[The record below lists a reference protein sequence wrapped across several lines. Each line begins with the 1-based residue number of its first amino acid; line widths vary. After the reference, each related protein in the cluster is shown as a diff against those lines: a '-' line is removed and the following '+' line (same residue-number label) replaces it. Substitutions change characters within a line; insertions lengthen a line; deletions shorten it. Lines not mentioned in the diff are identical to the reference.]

1 MFLKKLDRYILSK
14 FLKTFLFSISL
25 ILLIFIVFDIKDKLP
40 TFSTQN
46 IPLKEI
52 IFDYYLMFIP
62 YYGNQ
67 FSPMFTFLA
76 VVFFTSKMAHQSEF
90 IAILSSGTSFRRL
103 MRPYVV
109 GAFIIGFSS
118 LVLNHFI
125 LPKAFKTKIGF
136 EDKYINNNYN
146 SEERNIHRKIGP
158 NNRLLYFESY
168 DNRINT
174 AFKVSIEDVINN
186 KQTFFLTADHM
197 KWDSLTSEWVLENV
211 RTRKI
216 IEQDRLDTLKNQ
228 KPIFKQI
235 NGQVPSLRMK
245 MNFHPYDMHRFES
258 KYEAMTYFEL
268 KEFIIKE
275 KLKGSSRIEFFEVE
289 NYKRTSFPFATFIL
303 TIIAVSV
310 SSRKVRG
317 GVGLQ
322 IALGLLLSCIYI
334 MLMYVFTIMATS
346 GFGWPWLAVW
356 TPNIVFA
363 LVAVYFYRTAQK

>member
-1 MFLKKLDRYILSK
+1 MFLKTLDKYILGK
-14 FLKTFLFSISL
+14 FLKTFIFSITL
-25 ILLIFIVFDIKDKLP
+25 ILLIFIVFDIKDKIQ
-40 TFSTQN
+40 TFTTQN

-67 FSPMFTFLA
+67 FSPLFTFIA

-103 MRPYVV
+103 MRPYIM

-118 LVLNHFI
+118 LMLNHFI
-125 LPKAFKTKIGF
+125 LPKVFKIKIGF
-136 EDKYINNNYN
+136 EDKYINSGYN
-146 SEERNIHRKIGP
+146 TEERNLHRKIGP
-158 NNRLLYFESY
+158 NRVLYFESF

-174 AFKVSIEDVINN
+174 AFKVTIEDVINN
-186 KQTFFLTADHM
+186 KQTYFLSADFM
-197 KWDSLTSEWVLENV
+197 KWDSIKSEWILDKVYE
-211 RTRKI
+211 RKI
-216 IEQDRLDTLKNQ
+216 IEQDRLDTLKNS

-235 NGQVPSLRMK
+235 NTFVPNKRMK
-245 MNFHPYDMHRFES
+245 MEFKPYDMHRFES

-268 KEFIIKE
+268 KDYIIRE
-275 KLKGSSRIEFFEVE
+275 KLKGSSRIEYFEVE

-303 TIIAVSV
+303 TIIAVCV

-356 TPNIVFA
+356 TPNIIFSFVA
-363 LVAVYFYRTAQK
+363 LYFYKTAQK

>member
-1 MFLKKLDRYILSK
+1 MLLKILDRYILSK
-14 FLKTFLFSISL
+14 FLKTFIFSISL
-25 ILLIFIVFDIKDKLP
+25 ILIIFIVFDIKDKLP

-52 IFDYYLMFIP
+52 VFDYYLMFIP

-103 MRPYVV
+103 MRPYII

-118 LVLNHFI
+118 LLLNHFL
-125 LPKAFKTKIGF
+125 LPKAFKIKIGF
-136 EDKYINNNYN
+136 EDKYINNTYN
-146 SEERNIHRKIGP
+146 SEERNIHRKIGA
-158 NNRLLYFESY
+158 NRILYFESY
-168 DNRINT
+168 DNRLNT
-174 AFKVSIEDVINN
+174 AYKVTIEEVIDN
-186 KQTFFLTADHM
+186 KQTTFLSADHM
-197 KWDSLTSEWVLENV
+197 KWDSVNTEWILQNV
-211 RTRKI
+211 NTRKLI
-216 IEQDRLDTLKNQ
+216 AQNRLDTLKNT

-235 NGQVPSLRMK
+235 NGHVPDLRMK
-245 MNFHPYDMHRFES
+245 MIFSPYDMHRFES

-268 KEFIIKE
+268 KDFIVRE
-275 KLKGSSRIEFFEVE
+275 RMKGSNRIEFFEVE

-303 TIIAVSV
+303 TLIAVCV

-334 MLMYVFTIMATS
+334 MFMYIFTILATS

-356 TPNIVFA
+356 TPNILFSFVA
-363 LVAVYFYRTAQK
+363 LYFYKTAQK